1 MVSLVIVNFDH
12 FQPVTAIIA
21 AEFVIAQCYAERKY
35 VAVYIAADKFTQ
47 IHHLRY
53 RKKLNIVNVTHYMN
67 FEPWITYFFVFEISY
82 LEFLEEPEFLP

>member
-53 RKKLNIVNVTHYMN
+53 RKKA
-67 FEPWITYFFVFEISY
+67 
-82 LEFLEEPEFLP
+82 